1 MPRFT
6 MRYCVI
12 TAASVAVMGIVATV
26 ASSHDPADGAKAP
39 AGGGKIS
46 KVFEQML
53 PKGDFQKVGV
63 ITVDYAPGGTTPKHR
78 HDVAVFAYVVEG
90 KIESQLAGEDLKTF
104 SAGEMWY
111 ESPGTLH
118 LVSRNASQE
127 KPAKLL
133 VFLVQEEG
141 KAPTTFVK

>member
-1 MPRFT
+1 MPRFA
-6 MRYCVI
+6 MRHCVI
-12 TAASVAVMGIVATV
+12 VAASVTVLGIVATA
-26 ASSHDPADGAKAP
+26 ASSHDPAQETKTP
-39 AGGGKIS
+39 AGGSKIS

-63 ITVDYAPGGTTPKHR
+63 ITVDYVPGGTTPKHR
-78 HDVAVFAYVVEG
+78 HDVAVFAYVVDG
-90 KIESQLAGEDLKTF
+90 KIESQLAGEELKTF

-111 ESPGTLH
+111 ESPGTVH
-118 LVSRNASQE
+118 LVSRNASKE

-133 VFLVQEEG
+133 VFFVQEEG